1 MTRRFLFLFAALT
14 FLLAGCG
21 KDNDDE
27 IKNEAVESALYHLYP
42 DASHLSWDYKG
53 QYVVVEFIAS
63 IPTASRKVECEAW
76 FDNIGNWFMTEFDI
90 RYDEL
95 PSAVAKAFESGSYSK
110 WYVEDV
116 ERLDREGYTSVYI
129 IQVEDR
135 SNKKGIEYELY
146 YDEQGVLVKE
156 VADGPGFGGGS
167 DLLPPAD
174 NAVYAAIR
182 EFIKSKYPNGRIADI
197 EPESNGYI
205 DVEIIDNRISKD
217 LLFDSDGTWLH
228 TSYEVSW
235 PALPKAVQ
243 EAFNNSQYK
252 DYYIDDIDYY
262 ETAEN
267 GNYYRFALESIEGD
281 IKITIRED
289 GSVSTPGYPGTPGGS
304 DNPTGN
310 PGVNEVISQYINLY
324 YPGAKI
330 LDSDKKGGY
339 TEVEIFYEGK
349 MIELFFNGSNQFVR
363 SERDVKFNE
372 LPDPVKDVIRTT
384 YENTYDI
391 DDIELVET
399 TDQQYYKFD
408 LEKKGENN
416 TFITVNILP
425 DGTILN

>member
-1 MTRRFLFLFAALT
+1 MTTRKFIFLFAALT
-14 FLLAGCG
+14 LMLAGCE
-21 KDNDDE
+21 KNDDE
-27 IKNEAVESALYHLYP
+27 IKNEAVEKALYQLYP
-42 DASHLSWDYKG
+42 DASRLNWDYEG

-95 PSAVAKAFESGSYSK
+95 PSAVVKTFESGSYAK

-116 ERLDREGYTSVYI
+116 ERLDRDGYASVYI

-135 SNKKGIEYELY
+135 SNKKEIEYELY
-146 YDEQGVLVKE
+146 YDEQGVLIKE
-156 VADGPGFGGGS
+156 IADGPGFGGGS
-167 DLLPPAD
+167 ELLPPAN
-174 NAVYAAIR
+174 NAVYTAIK
-182 EFIKSKYPNGRIADI
+182 EFIKSKYPNSRIADI

-235 PALPKAVQ
+235 SALPKAVQ
-243 EAFNNSQYK
+243 NAFNNSQYK

-339 TEVEIFYEGK
+339 TEVEIFYDGK

-372 LPDPVKDVIRTT
+372 LPEAVKNVIRTT

-399 TDQQYYKFD
+399 TNQQYYKFD

>member
-1 MTRRFLFLFAALT
+1 MTTRKFIFLFAALT
-14 FLLAGCG
+14 LMLAGCE
-21 KDNDDE
+21 KNDDE
-27 IKNEAVESALYHLYP
+27 IENEAVEKALYQLYP
-42 DASHLSWDYKG
+42 DASHLNWDYEG

-95 PSAVAKAFESGSYSK
+95 PSAVVKTFESGSYGK

-116 ERLDREGYTSVYI
+116 ERLDRDGYASVYI

-156 VADGPGFGGGS
+156 IADGPGFGGGS
-167 DLLPPAD
+167 ELLPPAN

-182 EFIKSKYPNGRIADI
+182 EFIKNKYPNSRIADI

-205 DVEIIDNRISKD
+205 DVEIIDNRVSKD

-243 EAFNNSQYK
+243 DAFNNSQYK

-289 GSVSTPGYPGTPGGS
+289 GSISSVPGYPGTPGGS

-372 LPDPVKDVIRTT
+372 LPDAVKNVI
-384 YENTYDI
+384 NTKYTAYRI

-399 TDQQYYKFD
+399 SDQSYYRFD
-408 LEKKGENN
+408 LEQGVN
-416 TFITVNILP
+416 TFITVRISPDGNIL
-425 DGTILN
+425 D